1 MEKITQHHPMSKS
14 ADTVQQN
21 IELLKDLF
29 PTIVKEGKIDF
40 EELKALLGDDV
51 ESNEEYYRFTWA
63 GKSTARKEANKPST
77 ATLRPNK
84 LDSKDWDTTNNIFIE
99 GDNLEVLK
107 LLAKSYNN
115 RVKVVYIDVPYN
127 TGKDFVYKDN
137 YTDNLSNYFS
147 LTGQIDETG
156 NKKSTNSESDGRFH
170 SNWLNMMYPRIKIA
184 RNLLTDDGL
193 IFISIDDN
201 EITNLKKICDEVYG
215 EENFLAQLIWK
226 KKQGGGNDS
235 KNFVVEHEYIL
246 CYAKSINSVSINLD
260 KKYVLDDSL
269 YPFKD
274 ENGEYGLV
282 TLDKSSIQFSQSL
295 VYEIT
300 DAEGN
305 KYTPRIVNGK
315 QSCWRWGKDKVE
327 NEFDKLVFKNGKV
340 YTKYYRPSGV
350 TPKSLLI
357 DTRFGRT
364 ESGQDDIKLLFGNAP
379 FSYPKPVNLISHLL
393 AISTNNN
400 DLILDFFAGSGT
412 TGQAVLQLNSED
424 GGERKYIC
432 VQLPEKTDES
442 SEAFKSGYL
451 TLSDITKERIRRA
464 GEKIK
469 QDVNKDL
476 FSNPNKVLDIGFKA
490 FKLDSSNINSWDS
503 DPANIENTL
512 FNATDNIKGDRT
524 EEDVLFE
531 ILLKNGLDLSLPIEE
546 RDING
551 CRVYN
556 IGFGTLFICLSS
568 DVTTAVAEGIGVWKK
583 ELQPATCRVIFK
595 DSGFSDVEKTNSMQI
610 LKRYGIEEVNTI

>member
-1 MEKITQHHPMSKS
+1 MEKITQDHPLAKS
-14 ADTVQQN
+14 PDIVQQN
-21 IELLKDLF
+21 IDVLKGLF
-29 PTIVKEGKIDF
+29 PTIVKDGKIDL
-40 EELKALLGDDV
+40 EEFKALIGDDI
-51 ESNEEYYRFTWA
+51 ETDEEYYRFTWA
-63 GKSTARKEANKPST
+63 GKSIARKESNKPST
-77 ATLRPNK
+77 ATLRPCK
-84 LDSKDWDTTNNIFIE
+84 SESKDWDTTNNIFIE

-147 LTGQIDETG
+147 LTGQIDEMG

-170 SNWLNMMYPRIKIA
+170 SNWLNMMYPRIKLA
-184 RNLLTDDGL
+184 RNLLTEDGL

-201 EITNLKKICDEVYG
+201 EITNLKKICDEIYG

-235 KNFVVEHEYIL
+235 KNFVIEHEYIL
-246 CYAKSINSVSINLD
+246 CYAKSINNVSISLD
-260 KKYVLDDSL
+260 KKYVLDDAL
-269 YPFKD
+269 YPFND
-274 ENGEYGLV
+274 VNGDYGLV

-300 DAEGN
+300 DTDGN
-305 KYTPRIVNGK
+305 KYLPRVVNGK

-340 YTKYYRPSGV
+340 YTKYYRPLGV

-364 ESGQDDIKLLFGNAP
+364 ESGQDDIKSLFGNAP
-379 FSYPKPVNLISHLL
+379 FSYPKPVSLISHLL
-393 AISTNNN
+393 AISTNED

-442 SEAFKSGYL
+442 SEAFNSGYFS
-451 TLSDITKERIRRA
+451 LSEITKERIRRA

-469 QDVNKDL
+469 SEINNDL
-476 FSNPNKVLDIGFKA
+476 FSKTDRRLDIGFKV

-503 DPANIENTL
+503 DPANLASTL
-512 FNATDNIKGDRT
+512 FNASDNIKSDRT

-531 ILLKNGLDLSLPIEE
+531 ILLKNGLDLSIPIEE
-546 RDING
+546 RDIEG

-556 IGFGTLFICLSS
+556 VGFGTLFICLSNS
-568 DVTTAVAEGIGVWKK
+568 VSTKVAEGIGAWKK

-610 LKRYGIEEVNTI
+610 LKRFGIEEVNTI